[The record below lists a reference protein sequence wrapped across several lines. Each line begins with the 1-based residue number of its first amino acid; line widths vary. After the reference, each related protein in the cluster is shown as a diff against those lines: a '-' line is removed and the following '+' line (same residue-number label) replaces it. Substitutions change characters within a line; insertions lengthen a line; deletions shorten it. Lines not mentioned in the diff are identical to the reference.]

1 MDLFSYK
8 YYKYFALIP
17 GWLLGGW
24 IGAISSYLL
33 VRELMSN
40 KENEISFEL
49 ALLKLSSL
57 LIKADGRVD
66 AEEIKLVQSYFI
78 STFGN
83 SKAKKLFSD
92 IKSRTDIPSN
102 VNSLTEILKK
112 KLSPSKHYSIL
123 QFLFSLSAV
132 DGVISKSE
140 EEYIYNIGR
149 SLGFTDERLDSIK
162 NQFIRGKRKTQS
174 KKYNQETID
183 ALRVLGLKAGVSAS
197 EIKTAY
203 RTLAKEFHPDKL
215 SGMSEGIINLAQEKF
230 QLIQNS
236 YEYLNKHYV

>member
-1 MDLFSYK
+1 MFHFNYK

-17 GWLLGGW
+17 GWLLGEW
-24 IGAISSYLL
+24 IGAISSFLL

-57 LIKADGRVD
+57 LIKADGKVD
-66 AEEIKLVQSYFI
+66 KEEIKLVQSFFI

-83 SKAKKLFSD
+83 SKSKKLFSD
-92 IKSRTDIPSN
+92 LKSRTDIPSDL
-102 VNSLTEILKK
+102 NSLTEIIKK
-112 KLSPSKHYSIL
+112 KLNPSKHYSIL

-140 EEYIYNIGR
+140 EEYIYNIGHY
-149 SLGFTDERLDSIK
+149 LGFTDERLNSIK
-162 NQFIRGKRKTQS
+162 NQFIRAKRKTQS

-183 ALRVLGLKAGVSAS
+183 ALSVLGLKAGVSLS

-215 SGMSEGIINLAQEKF
+215 FGMSEGIINLAKEKF